1 MKGNLHGVL
10 HVGVGVVVMVDVSVG
25 HPAPQSPQYPF
36 MCCPVVVVA
45 VLHHGLENPPAVVQ
59 LL

>member
-10 HVGVGVVVMVDVSVG
+10 HVGAGVVVMVVVSVG
-25 HPAPQSPQYPF
+25 HPAPQFPQYEF
-36 MCCPVVVVA
+36 MCSPVVVVA
-45 VLHHGLENPPAVVQ
+45 VLHQGCENPPAVVQ